1 VKARGS
7 GRAAAAFRDVADRG
21 SARADSRFAQL
32 GGARAA
38 AALCGLL
45 AGLVLYDAFA
55 GELPATSNSWDTALV
70 AVVLLPATFAVVWLL
85 LPLAPARGLL
95 LLAVALGALA
105 VSFHL
110 AGLGA
115 LFNVTKLVALALFGF
130 WFLELFQAASWVVL
144 VACIIPWVDALSVWR
159 GPTEYV
165 VSEQPGLFDRISIA
179 FRLPGEEA
187 SANLGP
193 PDVIFFA
200 LFLAT
205 AARFRLRPR
214 WTWAAMTGLL
224 SLTLV
229 LTVVFDVA
237 GLPALPAICLG
248 FLLPNA
254 DLLWRLL
261 RRGDAVL

>member
-1 VKARGS
+1 VRAQRPRRGLQPI
-7 GRAAAAFRDVADRG
+7 A
-21 SARADSRFAQL
+21 L
-32 GGARAA
+32 GG
-38 AALCGLL
+38 LLL
-45 AGLVLYDAFA
+45 ALVLYDAFA
-55 GELPATSNSWDTALV
+55 GELPDVSTAWDTAVV
-70 AVVLLPATFAVVWLL
+70 AVVLIPATFGVLWLL
-85 LPLAPARGLL
+85 LPLARARGLL
-95 LLAVALGALA
+95 VLALASGALAVAL
-105 VSFHL
+105 HL

-130 WFLELFQAASWVVL
+130 WFLELFQALSWVVL
-144 VACIIPWVDALSVWR
+144 VAFVIPWVDAVSVWR

-165 VSEQPGLFDRISIA
+165 VSEQPGLFDRVSIA

-205 AARFRLRPR
+205 AARFALRLP
-214 WTWAAMTGLL
+214 WTWAGMTGLL

-229 LTVVFDVA
+229 LTVAFDVA
-237 GLPALPAICLG
+237 GLPALPAVCLG
-248 FLLPNA
+248 FLLPNV

-261 RRGDAVL
+261 RPRGAIA